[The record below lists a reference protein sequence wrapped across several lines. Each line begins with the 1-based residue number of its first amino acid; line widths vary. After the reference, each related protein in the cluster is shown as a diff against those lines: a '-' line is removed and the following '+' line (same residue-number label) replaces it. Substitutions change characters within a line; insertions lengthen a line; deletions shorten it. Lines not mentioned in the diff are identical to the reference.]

1 MVDLI
6 EDYDPSNEDKRN
18 LQGAWDYVQI
28 QVSPA
33 GGQQEVDDAVCQCRQ
48 WPLKLG

>member
-1 MVDLI
+1 MDLI

-18 LQGAWDYVQI
+18 LQDAWDYVQT
-28 QVSPA
+28 QVIPA
-33 GGQQEVDDAVCQCRQ
+33 GGQQEVDDAVCWCRQ